1 MSRQTRP
8 GVHGDASANPRSPNR
23 WARGALVSGIVL
35 LLVAVAGTAIA
46 YTHGRRHF
54 GQVLRHHHPVS
65 VGSASARPSTG
76 PSSAPSA
83 SAAPSVSPSG
93 APTAGH
99 GGGDGPVTIP
109 ASFPNASNTGVPAGV
124 KLTPS
129 GSIRVMKAGTVISGL
144 DVTGNISVEADNVT
158 IKNVRVNGRGDW
170 GIVLRA
176 NNLTIEDS
184 EISGNGVQELTQGIY
199 NLSNGNL
206 TVLRTDISKIS
217 DGIATTT
224 GLLQDNYI
232 HDPAIF
238 SGDHADMIQSVG
250 GQQPG
255 KTLTIRHNTLI
266 NNAGQTS
273 AIGLFQDF
281 GVAHDVL
288 AEQNL
293 LAGGGYTVYAG
304 KGSHG
309 SAYNIRFISNVFSTQ
324 LHAKSGFYGPVA
336 YYDFSGNGN
345 EWVSNIWQGTD
356 TQVRP
361 S

>member
-1 MSRQTRP
+1 
-8 GVHGDASANPRSPNR
+8 
-23 WARGALVSGIVL
+23 VL
-35 LLVAVAGTAIA
+35 LLVAVAGTAFA
-46 YTHGRRHF
+46 YTHGRHHF
-54 GQVLRHHHPVS
+54 GKVLRHHRPVPVS
-65 VGSASARPSTG
+65 TGSARPSTS
-76 PSSAPSA
+76 PSARPSTSAVPSA
-83 SAAPSVSPSG
+83 SPSTSQSTSGQAPGSG
-93 APTAGH
+93 PI
-99 GGGDGPVTIP
+99 TIP
-109 ASFPNASNTGVPAGV
+109 ASFPNASNTGVPAGT
-124 KLTPS
+124 KLTAS
-129 GSIRVMKAGTVISGL
+129 GTIRVMKAGTVISGL

-158 IKNVRVNGRGDW
+158 IKNTRVTSRGDW

-176 NNLTIEDS
+176 NNLTIEDT
-184 EISGNGVQELTQGIY
+184 EISGTGTQELTQGIY

-232 HDPAIF
+232 HDPKLF

-250 GQQPG
+250 GQASG
-255 KTLTIRHNTLI
+255 KSLTIKHNTLI
-266 NNAGQTS
+266 NNASQTS

-288 AEQNL
+288 VEQNL

-304 KGSHG
+304 AGSRTT
-309 SAYNIRFISNVFSTQ
+309 YNIRFLDNVFSKQ
-324 LHAKSGFYGPVA
+324 INAKSGYWGPVA
-336 YYDFSGNGN
+336 YYDFHGNGN
-345 EWVSNIWQGTD
+345 VWQSNVWQGTD